1 MLVLFNHIF
10 SFSASLSDII
20 GMITSILEAVSFIF
34 VFNRLDDSENNSAS
48 GGQIQLQIKAY
59 EEHVNAILV
68 YFETPIRENDLVNQN
83 IDTLYDKVI

>member
-1 MLVLFNHIF
+1 MKQNIEKLVCLY
-10 SFSASLSDII
+10 
-20 GMITSILEAVSFIF
+20 
-34 VFNRLDDSENNSAS
+34 NR
-48 GGQIQLQIKAY
+48 GQIQLQIKAY

>member
-1 MLVLFNHIF
+1 
-10 SFSASLSDII
+10 
-20 GMITSILEAVSFIF
+20 MISSILEAVSFIF
-34 VFNRLDDSENNSAS
+34 VFNRLDDSESNSAS

-83 IDTLYDKVI
+83 IDTLYDKVIN